1 MHVDD
6 LTIAGKNDFLEKV
19 LKGISESLIAS
30 KVVRYKFRFI
40 GWDIEK

>member
-19 LKGISESLIAS
+19 LKGISETLTVS
-30 KVVRYKFRFI
+30 KV
-40 GWDIEK
+40 